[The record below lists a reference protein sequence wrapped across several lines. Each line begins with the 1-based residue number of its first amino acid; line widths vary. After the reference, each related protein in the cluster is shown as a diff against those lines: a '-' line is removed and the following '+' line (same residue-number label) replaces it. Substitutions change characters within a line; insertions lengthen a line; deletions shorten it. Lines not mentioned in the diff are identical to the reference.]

1 MKKAI
6 AMCLIACMVMTG
18 CGGSKGGAGEPQE
31 TVAGSDG
38 QNVKIKD
45 EIIFCQGND
54 LTTLDATSDSR
65 RGPIPSPTTSL
76 TRCLPMI
83 PI

>member
-45 EIIFCQGND
+45 EIIFCQAM
-54 LTTLDATSDSR
+54 T
-65 RGPIPSPTTSL
+65 
-76 TRCLPMI
+76 
-83 PI
+83 

>member
-31 TVAGSDG
+31 TG
-38 QNVKIKD
+38 
-45 EIIFCQGND
+45 E
-54 LTTLDATSDSR
+54 L
-65 RGPIPSPTTSL
+65 SL
-76 TRCLPMI
+76 RI
-83 PI
+83 SY

>member
-54 LTTLDATSDSR
+54 LTTLDHRTA
-65 RGPIPSPTTSL
+65 GEGIFHL
-76 TRCLPMI
+76 QQHL
-83 PI
+83 